1 MTTRR
6 EFLIGSADLMAIAAM
21 APACM
26 LYGPAEAAPPLRLAD
41 FKALLHQH
49 FTLIDPNGG
58 NVDMILLKIIV
69 PKTKQVAKQVTE
81 QFSLLFYAG
90 HRENYQSGTYQ
101 LSNSRIG
108 TIDMHLYVVGAN
120 GAGEWYRADFNLLV
134 A

>member
-1 MTTRR
+1 
-6 EFLIGSADLMAIAAM
+6 
-21 APACM
+21 
-26 LYGPAEAAPPLRLAD
+26 
-41 FKALLHQH
+41 
-49 FTLIDPNGG
+49 
-58 NVDMILLKIIV
+58 
-69 PKTKQVAKQVTE
+69 VTE
-81 QFSLLFYAG
+81 QFSLLFYGG